1 MKVLTEKLDYQ
12 LYEEMFVNKDL
23 SKVRELW
30 KAICENPVFLSEA
43 MEIDKIA
50 NSSVLSFRAPMIC
63 FMMLRLPASVPEYF
77 YSNLVDLVIRRQ
89 DVASSIDIH
98 GTYIDFLSLILDNGN
113 LKLEDYQKDKIMTL
127 ISSNYGVEENKLS
140 VNYTELLAMESPVVA
155 RIHAKDLDVSV
166 NEYEYEAFF
175 NGEVKN
181 AGVVRRYKTAS
192 DYRIF
197 ALKNISFSEI
207 DRDLILARLNQDE
220 LEFQQF
226 VNYLLKQLVYKENS
240 DMDSLNLEFI
250 IATSREDLQVKFAND
265 SDTLNE
271 VLFIK
276 GLVDKHY
283 QEENALLKRVN

>member
-30 KAICENPVFLSEA
+30 KAICKNPVFLSEA

-98 GTYIDFLSLILDNGN
+98 GTYIDFLSLVLGNCN
-113 LKLEDYQKDKIMTL
+113 LKLEDYQKDKIMDL
-127 ISSNYGVEENKLS
+127 ISSNYGFEENKLS

-155 RIHAKDLDVSV
+155 RLHAKDLDVSV
-166 NEYEYEAFF
+166 SEYEYEAFF
-175 NGEVKN
+175 NGEVKS
-181 AGVVRRYKTAS
+181 ADVTRRYKTAS
-192 DYRIF
+192 DYRTN
-197 ALKNISFSEI
+197 ALKNTSFSEF
-207 DRDLILARLNQDE
+207 DRDMILTRINQDE
-220 LEFQQF
+220 FEFYQF
-226 VNYLLKQLVYKENS
+226 INYLLKQLAFKGTN
-240 DMDSLNLEFI
+240 DLSLEYI
-250 IATSREDLQVKFAND
+250 IVTSKEDLKVKFAND
-265 SDTLNE
+265 SDTLDE
-271 VLFIK
+271 VLVIK

-283 QEENALLKRVN
+283 QEENTLLRRVN

>member
-1 MKVLTEKLDYQ
+1 M
-12 LYEEMFVNKDL
+12 
-23 SKVRELW
+23 
-30 KAICENPVFLSEA
+30 
-43 MEIDKIA
+43 
-50 NSSVLSFRAPMIC
+50 
-63 FMMLRLPASVPEYF
+63 
-77 YSNLVDLVIRRQ
+77 
-89 DVASSIDIH
+89 
-98 GTYIDFLSLILDNGN
+98 
-113 LKLEDYQKDKIMTL
+113 
-127 ISSNYGVEENKLS
+127 
-140 VNYTELLAMESPVVA
+140 
-155 RIHAKDLDVSV
+155 
-166 NEYEYEAFF
+166 
-175 NGEVKN
+175 
-181 AGVVRRYKTAS
+181 
-192 DYRIF
+192 
-197 ALKNISFSEI
+197 KNISFSEI